1 MADLNK
7 IVEEI
12 KELSIVE
19 VSDLVKLLEEEFGVS
34 AAATV
39 AVAAAPAAEEAKEE
53 KTEFN
58 VVMTATDPAQKI
70 PTIKVLRDITGLG
83 LSDAKGLID
92 KVPTVLKE
100 NVPTE
105 QAKEIVEKLKAVG
118 ATCELK

>member
-19 VSDLVKLLEEEFGVS
+19 VSELVKLLEEEFGVS

-39 AVAAAPAAEEAKEE
+39 AVAAAPVEEVKEE

-58 VVMTATDPAQKI
+58 VVMTATDAGQKI
-70 PTIKVLRDITGLG
+70 PTIKVLREITGLG

-92 KVPTVLKE
+92 KVPVTLKE

-105 QAKEIVEKLKAVG
+105 QAKEIF
-118 ATCELK
+118 

>member
-19 VSDLVKLLEEEFGVS
+19 VSELVKLLEEEFGVS

-39 AVAAAPAAEEAKEE
+39 AVAAAPVEEAKEE

-58 VVMTATDPAQKI
+58 VVMTATDAGQKI
-70 PTIKVLRDITGLG
+70 PTIKVLREITGLG

-92 KVPTVLKE
+92 KVPVTLKE

>member
-19 VSDLVKLLEEEFGVS
+19 VSELVKLLEEEFGVS

-39 AVAAAPAAEEAKEE
+39 AVAAAPVEEAKEE

-58 VVMTATDPAQKI
+58 VVMTATDAGQKI
-70 PTIKVLRDITGLG
+70 PTIKALR
-83 LSDAKGLID
+83 
-92 KVPTVLKE
+92 E
-100 NVPTE
+100 
-105 QAKEIVEKLKAVG
+105 
-118 ATCELK
+118 